1 MSNRFFIYSFFVPE
15 FIEAQRT
22 SFLQLLKEDIPAELE
37 KHNPIELNVQAKSTS
52 TSFSEYSM
60 QNEDKWI
67 QSTLIK
73 KSTVEPFISSN
84 RVKLD
89 THSSENIKVLKD
101 FLTVDNFLLN
111 STATDELDSEF
122 KYKET
127 QKPAKT
133 LKKISFSD
141 KFSYKSRSNERNV
154 IKGQNYYSLKA
165 NNNKSDSN
173 LAGKFFIFFHFQYYK
188 LLPPNETIQTA
199 ILKSKTYSAPMYVPT
214 DLKTSSNKILLSQWV
229 LLGNLPLMTNRGHFI
244 INGTARV
251 ILHQLVRSPGVYFHQ
266 AKTKKTHYADIICQR
281 GVWLRLEI
289 DKKGFMWIRMK
300 NIPKIPMIAFLQTFG
315 LEHPHILAQIQPSN
329 FNYKVD
335 NSKPNTITRN
345 IFRYSRQARLAF
357 DLLLADSNGLFG
369 KTHISQLDLALKFFK
384 QKLSPKTYDLGKVG
398 RLQLNRKLGL
408 NKSTSNLTLTLD
420 DFICIVNYLIK
431 VQEGKL
437 PIDDI
442 DHLKNRRVR
451 CSGELIANQFSIGLI
466 GLERLAKRERQ
477 VKELLNLDRIK
488 KILNTKPI
496 NGAFKEFFNSSQLSQ
511 FMDQTNPLAEITHKR
526 RLSSLGPGGITRETA
541 GMKIRGIHPSHYG
554 RICPIET
561 PEGPN
566 AGLVNSLTTYSR
578 INENGFLE
586 TPFYKVLNGQC
597 QNENQVF
604 FFAANQ
610 DEFKHIA
617 PPDLRT
623 ETLGFLRGNNIP
635 IKVGNE
641 FSKTAKSNVEFMS
654 VSRIQM
660 ISVATSLIPFLE
672 HNDANRALMGSN
684 MQRQSVPLIKP
695 ERAIVGTGLEGR
707 ILSDSGQSIQAY
719 ESGFVLYA
727 SGEKIQILSFLKTEN
742 TKSLTSTKEI
752 YNLNF
757 NHKSEDFQGK
767 ITTYYLQK
775 FTRSNQNTC
784 LTQRPLVNEGDW
796 VEKGTCLTD
805 CASSEL
811 GELAIGKNI
820 LVAYLPWEGYNF
832 EDAIL
837 VSERLVYDDLF
848 TSIHIVRYKTE
859 IRETKYGVE
868 KVTREIFPGQSNQS
882 FENLDMNGIVKLGTW
897 VREGDILVR
906 KVTPIGKQQLSPY
919 QKFLYVI
926 VDKQIPSVKDTSL
939 RVPKGLEGRVIDIQ
953 IRKTSNT
960 ITTQANSPE
969 SVFIWIAEKK
979 WLQVGDKM
987 AGRHG
992 NKGIVSQILPRQ
1004 DMPYLPDGTP
1014 IDMVLNPLGVP
1025 SRMNV
1030 GQIFE
1035 NLLGLAGRH
1044 LNQAYK
1050 IFPFDEVSGP
1060 EASRSLTFYKLYE
1073 ARKKTGKKWLFQP
1086 ENPGKIR
1093 IFDGRTGEPFD
1104 QPVTVGQAY
1113 MLKLIHLVDEK
1124 IHARATGPYSL
1135 VTQQPLRGRSKHGGQ
1150 RFGEMEVWALEG
1162 FGAAYTLQEIL
1173 TIKSDDIYGR
1183 QQIMNYLFKGKPIQV
1198 GRPESFRVL
1207 IRELQA
1213 LCLSVQIFDYPVK
1226 DDEYYRRDPIDLDSP
1241 DFNQY

>member
-1 MSNRFFIYSFFVPE
+1 MYNRSFIYSFFVPE

-22 SFLQLLKEDIPAELE
+22 SFLKLLKEDIPAELE
-37 KHNPIELNVQAKSTS
+37 KHNPIELTIQPNSLTKKRVNPNSLFTS
-52 TSFSEYSM
+52 TLKV
-60 QNEDKWI
+60 N
-67 QSTLIK
+67 
-73 KSTVEPFISSN
+73 VEPFLSSN
-84 RVKLD
+84 RVQLNK
-89 THSSENIKVLKD
+89 HSSENVKILKN
-101 FLTVDNFLLN
+101 FLSVDNYLIHYTTQDEINIDFHFN
-111 STATDELDSEF
+111 STQKYEKAFKKSSFLDKVYYHERS
-122 KYKET
+122 
-127 QKPAKT
+127 
-133 LKKISFSD
+133 KIHNTI
-141 KFSYKSRSNERNV
+141 R
-154 IKGQNYYSLKA
+154 GQNLYFLKR
-165 NNNKSDSN
+165 KYELSRD
-173 LAGKFFIFFHFQYYK
+173 LVGKFYIFFQFQYYK
-188 LLPPNETIQTA
+188 LLPPTETIQTS
-199 ILKSKTYSAPMYVPT
+199 ILKSKTYSAPMYVPI
-214 DLKTSSNKILLSQWV
+214 DLKNSSNQILLSQWV
-229 LLGNLPLMTNRGHFI
+229 LLGNLPVMTNRGHFI

-266 AKTKKTHYADIICQR
+266 AKNKKTHYADIICQR

-289 DKKGFMWIRMK
+289 DKKGCMWIRMK

-315 LEHPHILAQIQPSN
+315 LEHPHFVSQLHPSLLSD
-329 FNYKVD
+329 KID

-345 IFRYSRQARLAF
+345 LFRYSRQARLAF
-357 DLLLADSNGLFG
+357 DLLLSDSNGLFG
-369 KTHISQLDLALKFFK
+369 KTHISQLDLALKFFR

-408 NKSTSNLTLTLD
+408 NKTLSILTLTLD

-431 VQEGKL
+431 VQEGQL
-437 PIDDI
+437 SVDDI

-477 VKELLNLDRIK
+477 VKEIENLDRIK

-597 QNENQVF
+597 QEENQIF
-604 FFAANQ
+604 YFSANQ

-635 IKVGNE
+635 IRVGNE

-707 ILSDSGQSIQAY
+707 ILSDSGQSIQAF
-719 ESGFVLYA
+719 ESGLVLYA
-727 SGEKIQILSFLKTEN
+727 SGEKIQILSFLKTQN
-742 TKSLTSTKEI
+742 LKFSSSNKET
-752 YNLNF
+752 YNLNL
-757 NHKSEDFQGK
+757 NRQNRDFQGK
-767 ITTYYLQK
+767 LTTYHLQN

-859 IRETKYGVE
+859 IRETKYGLE
-868 KVTREIFPGQSNQS
+868 KVTREIFQGQSHQS
-882 FENLDMNGIVKLGTW
+882 FANLDMNGIVKLGTW

-906 KVTPIGKQQLSPY
+906 KVTPIGKQQLTPY

-939 RVPKGLEGRVIDIQ
+939 HVPKGLEGRVIDIQ
-953 IRKTSNT
+953 IRKTNHSLVN
-960 ITTQANSPE
+960 QSNSPE

-1050 IFPFDEVSGP
+1050 IFPFDEISGP
-1060 EASRSLTFYKLYE
+1060 EASRSLTFYKLYQ
-1073 ARKKTGKKWLFQP
+1073 ARKKTGKRWLFQP
-1086 ENPGKIR
+1086 DNPGKMR

-1104 QPVTVGQAY
+1104 QPVTVGHAY

-1183 QQIMNYLFKGKPIQV
+1183 QQIMNYLFKGKSIQV

-1213 LCLSVQIFDYPVK
+1213 LCLAVQIFDYPVK
-1226 DDEYYRRDPIDLDSP
+1226 DDTYYRRDPIDLDSP